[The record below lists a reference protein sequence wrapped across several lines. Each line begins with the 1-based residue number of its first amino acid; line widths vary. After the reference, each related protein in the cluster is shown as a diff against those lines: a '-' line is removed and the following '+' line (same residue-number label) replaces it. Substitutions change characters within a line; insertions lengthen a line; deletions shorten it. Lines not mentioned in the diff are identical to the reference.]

1 MASLNSLLNPESS
14 YDPSARLQ
22 VAAPSPSSSTTSPTE
37 KTSEGSN
44 TAVELRAPP
53 RAEVV
58 IRAHEPHPDCPDTL
72 ACLPDTD
79 GRPQHTLPVILRCTI
94 LGSPRKRLTIREIYA
109 AMERKYP
116 YYKTAGPAWKQ
127 SVRHHLS
134 LNRLFERQPRP
145 PSDPGFGSYWTVN
158 LDAPPGTKRPRKRG
172 GRSKN
177 DGSELGTIHGLGPLH
192 LHPGTIVPMHISM
205 QPPPYTVMTVQPPP
219 SATST
224 IMTTSPNTASSSS
237 GPPSAPVQQPH
248 MHRHSEDS
256 LQYYEDPLPPGPQP
270 APTRPYYRSYSPP
283 PTQQQHDQ
291 SPHPQQPPPLPP
303 HAQPPPH
310 HAQPPP
316 PHHTHSQPPSHSH
329 SQHSPHMHS
338 QHSHQPHPHP
348 HPHSVPPSHA
358 HTLPS
363 PSHQPPHHHQPQR
376 QHPPPPPP
384 PPYAHAPPQ
393 SQPNHHSHPPQSN
406 SHPHLHPHSHQP
418 PPPPPPLP
426 HSRSQQLQP
435 PPPPP
440 PQRSHSHSQPSPHSQ
455 PRSHQS
461 NQHPQQQSP
470 RHSQPHSHPPPHPHQ
485 HSPANSNSHPQP
497 VSTIAKLRPVDS
509 RSFSAPNTRN
519 HGLYDDD
526 DDDEMDWDEDGD
538 GTYHSDDDY
547 SSSDDMPYRYD
558 PRAPKRGP
566 NSYSGSSH
574 RSYSGSQGQSG
585 RPALHGAFSSY
596 AAGDHADST
605 IERLKKEMAG
615 LRRQSQ
621 DAVTASLRLSD
632 QLTAAEEEATRAKAA
647 LKVAESMLEDEA
659 RRRLQA
665 EKTAEEEV
673 RRRRAA
679 EDALRQYQAREQ
691 QRKYSR

>member
-22 VAAPSPSSSTTSPTE
+22 AAAPSPSSTTASPTE
-37 KTSEGSN
+37 KTSESSN
-44 TAVELRAPP
+44 TAVEVRAPP

-172 GRSKN
+172 GRAKN
-177 DGSELGTIHGLGPLH
+177 DGSELGAIHGLGPLS
-192 LHPGTIVPMHISM
+192 PGVIIPMHIHM
-205 QPPPYTVMTVQPPP
+205 QPPPYPVMPAQPPP

-224 IMTTSPNTASSSS
+224 IMTASPNTASSSS
-237 GPPSAPVQQPH
+237 GPPSASMQQPP

-256 LQYYEDPLPPGPQP
+256 LQYYQDPLPPGPQP
-270 APTRPYYRSYSPP
+270 TPNRPYYRSYSPP
-283 PTQQQHDQ
+283 PPHPPPQQQHLHTQ
-291 SPHPQQPPPLPP
+291 SPHPQQPLPLPP
-303 HAQPPPH
+303 HAQPPSH

-316 PHHTHSQPPSHSH
+316 PLHTHSQPPPHSH
-329 SQHSPHMHS
+329 LQHSPHTHP
-338 QHSHQPHPHP
+338 QHSHHPHP
-348 HPHSVPPSHA
+348 HPHSVPPP
-358 HTLPS
+358 HTHSLPPS
-363 PSHQPPHHHQPQR
+363 SHQLPHHHQQ
-376 QHPPPPPP
+376 QHQHAPPPPS
-384 PPYAHAPPQ
+384 PYAHVPPQ
-393 SQPNHHSHPPQSN
+393 SQPNHHSHPPPPN
-406 SHPHLHPHSHQP
+406 SHPHPHSH
-418 PPPPPPLP
+418 PPPPPLP
-426 HSRSQQLQP
+426 HTNSQQQQQQP

-440 PQRSHSHSQPSPHSQ
+440 HSHSQSSPHSHSHSHHSH
-455 PRSHQS
+455 SHQL
-461 NQHPQQQSP
+461 PQQHSP
-470 RHSQPHSHPPPHPHQ
+470 QHSQPHSHPHSQPHSHQ

-497 VSTIAKLRPVDS
+497 VPTIAKLRPVDS
-509 RSFSAPNTRN
+509 RSFSASNVRN
-519 HGLYDDD
+519 HGFYDDD
-526 DDDEMDWDEDGD
+526 DDDEMDWEEDGD

-585 RPALHGAFSSY
+585 RSVLHGAFSSY

-605 IERLKKEMAG
+605 IERLKMEMAG

-621 DAVTASLRLSD
+621 DAVNASLRLSD
-632 QLTAAEEEATRAKAA
+632 QLSAVEAEAKRAKAA
-647 LKVAESMLEDEA
+647 LKVAENMLEDEA

-665 EKTAEEEV
+665 EKSAEEEAK
-673 RRRRAA
+673 RRRAV
-679 EDALRQYQAREQ
+679 EDTLRLYQAREQ
-691 QRKYSR
+691 QQRKYSR